1 MAQFKLK
8 SILPGFKRL
17 FGMTAE
23 VYTESGDLLGSVDL
37 NNDRKRFSFTFDKE
51 DAFEGSKKADLEIK
65 LIDNNGDD
73 FNFSAKGGK
82 EFDLN
87 TDEQTF
93 TTTISANKR
102 RARSKLS
109 PEVTLIEPEQPV
121 APVAPVVPVVPVVPA
136 TGGTITLSAQQDIY
150 SNSLGSR
157 LIGGTLLQNDDRF
170 TAFDDVV
177 NASAGSLSF
186 LDDLV
191 DSSSSDTDT
200 LNLSTTANNN
210 LDNAFTNP
218 QQVVNIEKL
227 EINAINDN
235 SAFADLTNFQGLKSV
250 SASGNFTNQVD
261 FRNYLSSGAREF
273 DFSAVNTGGVN
284 FTNAN
289 SGINTN
295 NAITLIGSNAAD
307 ILEAN
312 NGAAQLSGRGGIDNI
327 QGSAVVGSTITGGS
341 GRDVITLQAANS
353 VDTVSMVTITANT
366 NGDDITGFVGANTN
380 ANAADLLRF
389 DASTFNTYAAGN
401 TVTQVDAATANA
413 SQSSNLFIVDSAA
426 AIAAVNTQTG
436 EGTLALD
443 DAGLVLFSGNGDF
456 TTNSVEIGTID
467 DFANFVASAN
477 VDIV

>member
-23 VYTESGDLLGSVDL
+23 VYTENGELLGSVDL

-51 DAFEGSKKADLEIK
+51 DALQDSIKADLEIK

-82 EFDLN
+82 QFDLD

-102 RARSKLS
+102 RSRSKLS
-109 PEVTLIEPEQPV
+109 PEVTLIETEDEPPV
-121 APVAPVVPVVPVVPA
+121 APPVPE
-136 TGGTITLSAQQDIY
+136 TGDTITLSTQQDVY
-150 SNSLGSR
+150 SETVGGQV
-157 LIGGTLLQNDDRF
+157 IGTDFVENNNRF
-170 TAFDDVV
+170 TALSDVV
-177 NASAGSLSF
+177 NASAGSLNF
-186 LDDLV
+186 LDSLTDP
-191 DSSSSDTDT
+191 SSNDADQLNVSS
-200 LNLSTTANNN
+200 NTANNLEDALATVAQVVGLEN
-210 LDNAFTNP
+210 LDISAS
-218 QQVVNIEKL
+218 
-227 EINAINDN
+227 NDN
-235 SAFADLTNFQGLKSV
+235 SVNADLSSFQGLKSV
-250 SASGNFTNQVD
+250 SASGTFTNQVIYQ
-261 FRNYLSSGAREF
+261 NYLSSGARNF

-289 SGINTN
+289 SGVNTS
-295 NAITLIGSNAAD
+295 NAITLTGSNAAD
-307 ILEAN
+307 VLEAN
-312 NGAAQLSGRGGIDNI
+312 NGAAQLSGRGGIDTI

-389 DASTFNTYAAGN
+389 DASTFNTYTAGN
-401 TVTQVDAATANA
+401 TVTQVDAAAANA

-456 TTNSVEIGTID
+456 TTNTVEIGTID